1 MVSQILVRNLI
12 HWQLAHI
19 DLALSSLT
27 LLAGCLR
34 HTSSIIRLPSFKI
47 FTLFPLITCASWAL
61 AATNPET
68 SFDWD
73 SGYLKECQTV
83 CVEVIEYYASK
94 LRK

>member
-1 MVSQILVRNLI
+1 MVTQILVRNLI

-19 DLALSSLT
+19 DLALSSLS

-34 HTSSIIRLPSFKI
+34 HTNQVFFTSSLKI

-61 AATNPET
+61 AAINPET

-73 SGYLKECQTV
+73 SGYLKECQTA